1 MIDCMEAINDAVLN
15 HFDSMGI
22 TTNLVDAKSS
32 PDTLAAYEQDIL
44 GGRACTITP
53 VRLAAR
59 RLEQLYDEAL
69 APLNLKA
76 TQLALIAGIHR
87 LTGADQQGPTLQDLA
102 ALLAI
107 QLSALTHALRPL
119 VRDGIVELRQDAQ
132 DRRTKHSVLT
142 SLGKTRLSEGVVR
155 WAATNDQVEAVLGFA
170 SAAHLRALADQVASD
185 AFLVAY
191 RAEDQP
197 PAPVGVLGPEQAEKN
212 V

>member
-1 MIDCMEAINDAVLN
+1 
-15 HFDSMGI
+15 MGI
-22 TTNLVDAKSS
+22 TANLVDVNDS
-32 PDTLAAYEQDIL
+32 PDEFVPYGEDIL

-53 VRLAAR
+53 LRLATR

-87 LTGADQQGPTLQDLA
+87 LTGADQQGPALQDLA

-142 SLGKTRLSEGVVR
+142 PLGKTRLSEGVVR
-155 WAATNDQVEAVLGFA
+155 WAATNDLVDAVLGPA
-170 SAAHLRALADQVASD
+170 SAANLRALADQVASD

-191 RAEDQP
+191 RAGDQP
-197 PAPVGVLGPEQAEKN
+197 PARGIERAEEESSDRSGE
-212 V
+212 

>member
-1 MIDCMEAINDAVLN
+1 
-15 HFDSMGI
+15 MGI
-22 TTNLVDAKSS
+22 ITNLVDVNSS
-32 PDTLAAYEQDIL
+32 SDEPIAYGQDIL

-53 VRLAAR
+53 LRLATR

-87 LTGADQQGPTLQDLA
+87 LTGADQQGPALQDLA

-142 SLGKTRLSEGVVR
+142 SLGKTRLSEAIVC
-155 WAATNDQVEAVLGFA
+155 WATANDQVEAALGPVAAA
-170 SAAHLRALADQVASD
+170 SLRGLADEVASD

-191 RAEDQP
+191 RAGDQP
-197 PAPVGVLGPEQAEKN
+197 PALGTEHKEESSN
-212 V
+212 HRGE

>member
-1 MIDCMEAINDAVLN
+1 MIDCMKSIDGAVLN
-15 HFDSMGI
+15 HFANMGI

-32 PDTLAAYEQDIL
+32 PDTPFADELDIL
-44 GGRACTITP
+44 GGRACTVTP
-53 VRLAAR
+53 LRLATR

-69 APLNLKA
+69 APLGLKA

-87 LTGADQQGPTLQDLA
+87 LTGADQQGPTLQELA

-142 SLGKTRLSEGVVR
+142 SLGKARLSEGVVH
-155 WAATNDQVEAVLGFA
+155 WATVNDQVELVLGAA
-170 SAAHLRALADQVASD
+170 SAANLRALADQVASD
-185 AFLVAY
+185 AFLLAY
-191 RAEDQP
+191 KQ
-197 PAPVGVLGPEQAEKN
+197 L
-212 V
+212 

>member
-1 MIDCMEAINDAVLN
+1 MTDCAQTINSAVLN
-15 HFDSMGI
+15 HSVSMGI
-22 TTNLVDAKSS
+22 TSNVVDAKSN
-32 PDTLAAYEQDIL
+32 PDAPAAYEQDIL
-44 GGRACTITP
+44 GGRACTVTP
-53 VRLAAR
+53 LRLAAR

-155 WAATNDQVEAVLGFA
+155 WAATNDQVEAVLGSA
-170 SAAHLRALADQVASD
+170 AAAHLRALTDQVASD

-197 PAPVGVLGPEQAEKN
+197 PAPVGVLGSEQAEKN
-212 V
+212 A